1 MDSYK
6 STLVKWGSNRLLVYD
21 PTPYHAGYL
30 YTTRLPNKQE
40 YSTPIHRIHDEQV
53 TKSCILWSGVL
64 ERSFGVEYWSGV
76 KFWRGKS
83 SLLAICS
90 LNRVFYGVESWRG
103 VWL

>member
-21 PTPYHAGYL
+21 PTPYHAGYS

-64 ERSFGVEYWSGV
+64 ERSMALSLSDVVIIMLINV
-76 KFWRGKS
+76 KTPTLCWHFN
-83 SLLAICS
+83 I
-90 LNRVFYGVESWRG
+90 YE
-103 VWL
+103 